1 MGGFGGKKMKMMYLC
16 YNLKNKCKMKRRRE
30 RRGGI
35 DYSSL
40 VKYFACHVNK
50 KQQKNPNQIKQKKS
64 WVKSPATPNKEPF
77 NRPITS

>member
-40 VKYFACHVNK
+40 VKYLLAMLTKNNK
-50 KQQKNPNQIKQKKS
+50 KIQ
-64 WVKSPATPNKEPF
+64 PNKAEK
-77 NRPITS
+77 ILG

>member
-40 VKYFACHVNK
+40 VKYLLAMLTKNNK
-50 KQQKNPNQIKQKKS
+50 KPNQIKQKKS